1 MYEKGLG
8 LHANSEAVYNLDGK
22 YTRFQAIAGIDDEVG
37 GNSADAIYR
46 VYATVGDSEEE
57 TLIYEMQM
65 TNGTSD
71 FVDLSVRGVTRL
83 RLVTDENGGNG
94 NDHTDWADAKL
105 LGAARDISKAD
116 TSYTTTVASS
126 SQGLQPGT
134 DFKAYVTLSNTGR
147 GNPYAASLAL
157 YDSQGELVDVS
168 MVEGRIFQKSSES
181 ITLEIPV
188 PADAG
193 LGYEAR
199 LNIYDP
205 ETLELMATT
214 AHFGMQTET
223 SASTQRVLRA
233 GYAGRPCIPAQ
244 DGDAYVTVDGESESV
259 VKEGTWG
266 LWNDSGAYE
275 GTETFVGDSYDWEG
289 RFALPDLHRH
299 AGHRRRQD
307 RRQPGGRGRLPGRRA
322 G

>member
-1 MYEKGLG
+1 MGGIVYEKGLG
-8 LHANSEAVYNLDGK
+8 LHANSEAIYDLGGK
-22 YTRFQAIAGIDDEVG
+22 YARFQAIAGIDDEVG

-57 TLIYEMQM
+57 TLIYESRSQ
-65 TNGTSD
+65 TAQAI

-105 LGAARDISKAD
+105 LGATRDISKAD

-134 DFKAYVTLSNTGR
+134 DFKAYVTMKNTGS

-157 YDSQGELVDVS
+157 YDSEGNLVDVS
-168 MVEGRIFQKSSES
+168 ILEDRISQKGNES

-214 AHFGMQTET
+214 AHTLD
-223 SASTQRVLRA
+223 RVLTVRIHA
-233 GYAGRPCIPAQ
+233 ARPARRIRGRPCIR
-244 DGDAYVTVDGESESV
+244 T
-259 VKEGTWG
+259 
-266 LWNDSGAYE
+266 
-275 GTETFVGDSYDWEG
+275 G
-289 RFALPDLHRH
+289 RATPM
-299 AGHRRRQD
+299 
-307 RRQPGGRGRLPGRRA
+307 
-322 G
+322 